1 MKKNKDMQEL
11 IITPKTKV
19 AEMLDAY
26 PQLEETLIE
35 IAPQF
40 KKLKNPI
47 LRKTIA
53 RVTTLSQAAIVGGV
67 KVEELVSN
75 LRAVIGQNTK
85 AAIETE
91 STTYNVEKP
100 HWFNESS
107 IADTIDTGEMLNA
120 GEHPVHE
127 VLSSIKKLEE
137 NEILKVIFPFIPAP
151 LLDKTIS
158 MQYKHW
164 LMEKDYE
171 YIIYFKK

>member
-1 MKKNKDMQEL
+1 MNEL

-40 KKLKNPI
+40 KKLKNPV

-53 RVTTLSQAAIVGGV
+53 RVTSLSQAAIVGGV
-67 KVEELVSN
+67 KVEEMVTK
-75 LRAVIGQNTK
+75 LRAVIGQNTTT
-85 AAIETE
+85 AIETE
-91 STTYNVEKP
+91 SNAYNVEKP
-100 HWFNESS
+100 HWFIESA
-107 IADTIDTGEMLNA
+107 IADTLDTREMLNA

-127 VLSSIKKLEE
+127 VLSSIKKLED

-158 MQYKHW
+158 LQYNHW
-164 LMEKDYE
+164 LLEKDNDE